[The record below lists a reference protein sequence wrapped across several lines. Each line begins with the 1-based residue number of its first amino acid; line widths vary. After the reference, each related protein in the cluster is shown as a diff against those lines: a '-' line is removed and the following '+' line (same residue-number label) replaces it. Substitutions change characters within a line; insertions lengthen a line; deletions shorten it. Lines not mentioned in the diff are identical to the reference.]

1 MLGGA
6 FVAVA
11 ATTYLS
17 YWLVFVAPDLPAQL
31 AQLAPAAAP
40 ADAPLAPPPPG
51 VDWFKALSGVLQPS
65 IFR

>member
-11 ATTYLS
+11 ASTYLS
-17 YWLVFVAPDLPAQL
+17 YWLVFVAPELPAQL

-40 ADAPLAPPPPG
+40 LAPPLPG
-51 VDWFKALSGVLQPS
+51 MDWVVKALSGALQPS